1 MHGKPKATGG
11 GRAGDLVES
20 CCEHRSLPRRPSCLR
35 GETARGVAAS
45 PSLSGVQP
53 VRPSPCHYALHAS
66 VASHSRE
73 CTEGPGD
80 PRAHLPWA
88 NLSVRHGVLHSQ
100 GDIPVA
106 VASTATSH
114 CERGEE
120 GLSPLR
126 LCCPQNGGGSLST
139 ACSPTLRRTTSSRED
154 EAAEGR
160 EGLTSKRYRSGRF
173 CRKTSNVGEGEGG
186 RLPTGPRAAPTV
198 RAPRSRLLSPSNSPV
213 RLLTTPPSRKL

>member
-126 LCCPQNGGGSLST
+126 LCCPQNGGGKPQHCLQPDT
-139 ACSPTLRRTTSSRED
+139 QENHKFKGRRSCRGKGGAHEQALPIWAFLQKDKQRGGRRGWEAPHGATSS
-154 EAAEGR
+154 AHGAG
-160 EGLTSKRYRSGRF
+160 TKVQASVTF
-173 CRKTSNVGEGEGG
+173 
-186 RLPTGPRAAPTV
+186 
-198 RAPRSRLLSPSNSPV
+198 
-213 RLLTTPPSRKL
+213 